1 MASHLVFLLIP
12 KLYPVYFRQ
21 MLGLS
26 LYNIVA
32 FSSME
37 QVWFPKTKL
46 SKIPNI
52 EELIEM
58 SNK

>member
-32 FSSME
+32 FSSIE
-37 QVWFPKTKL
+37 QV
-46 SKIPNI
+46 
-52 EELIEM
+52 
-58 SNK
+58 